1 MMLIQVTS
9 LWNGRKTKIHKSLK
23 RCIPEDRLQSRVNP
37 RILSA
42 ASFTILIKHIDPL
55 LADFQITKKTFS
67 YSPLEPKHSD
77 WIQLQWGEN
86 GFIWYI
92 VLAIVKMISNNIQT
106 NSSNL
111 YLFYLSFNYD

>member
-1 MMLIQVTS
+1 M
-9 LWNGRKTKIHKSLK
+9 K
-23 RCIPEDRLQSRVNP
+23 REKNKDSQKPKMVHSRRQTTESRESEN
-37 RILSA
+37 SKCA
-42 ASFTILIKHIDPL
+42 ASFNILIKHIDPL